1 MEKVITKI
9 LKKIDLESDFQRYEW
24 FGDSIY
30 NTIVSEYIFE
40 RFPQKREGFLSK
52 LRSKLINNAIMKDF
66 CIDLGWNKYNINN
79 KNLAD
84 LFESIIGVFFKL
96 KGYKKTKK
104 FIVESLLDSKI
115 KWIEI
120 LISLN

>member
-1 MEKVITKI
+1 MEKVIKKI
-9 LKKIDLESDFQRYEW
+9 LKKIDLESDFQRSEW
-24 FGDSIY
+24 IGDSIY
-30 NTIVSEYIFE
+30 NTIVSDYIYE
-40 RFPQKREGFLSK
+40 RFSEKREGFLSK
-52 LRSKLINNAIMKDF
+52 LRCKLINNVIMKEF
-66 CIDLGWNKYNINN
+66 CIDLGWNKYNIKN

-84 LFESIIGVFFKL
+84 LFEAIIGVFFKL

-120 LISLN
+120 LISL

>member
-1 MEKVITKI
+1 MEKVIKKI
-9 LKKIDLESDFQRYEW
+9 LKKIDLESDFQRSEW
-24 FGDSIY
+24 IGDSIY
-30 NTIVSEYIFE
+30 NTIVSDYIYE
-40 RFPQKREGFLSK
+40 RFSEKREGFLSK
-52 LRSKLINNAIMKDF
+52 LRSKLINNVIMKDF
-66 CIDLGWNKYNINN
+66 CTDLGWNKYNIKN

-84 LFESIIGVFFKL
+84 LFEAIIGVFFKL

-120 LISLN
+120 LISL